1 MLNKIVGINSNTKS
15 KNSNEV
21 KNIPNLTKK
30 IKENN
35 ILVTITIKIVLIES
49 TKPLIPDQTQ
59 QQQQ

>member
-1 MLNKIVGINSNTKS
+1 MVGINSNTKS

-30 IKENN
+30 TKENN

>member
-1 MLNKIVGINSNTKS
+1 MVGINSNTKS